1 MEKKQ
6 QHATHKKI
14 SPTAKE
20 RSPQKENSQNLERSE
35 CKQTEGKGPQK
46 HNQIF
51 RKDCER
57 ERERGNPTFDFLHL
71 KKGNLHQ
78 KLITCQQVSAIH
90 SFSVIIKSE
99 HVNAMTLPCTIFGS
113 GFRPSLSSL
122 SLPFCVSVHVHD
134 CSGTFYAEDMKI
146 MRV

>member
-6 QHATHKKI
+6 QHATYTHKFLPLRKNEAPKRRTRKI
-14 SPTAKE
+14 SNVPNANK
-20 RSPQKENSQNLERSE
+20 QKA
-35 CKQTEGKGPQK
+35 KGPK
-46 HNQIF
+46 NTI
-51 RKDCER
+51 KSSGKTAR
-57 ERERGNPTFDFLHL
+57 ERERDNPTFDFLHL

-122 SLPFCVSVHVHD
+122 SLSLSVSLCMCVIVLEPFVLK
-134 CSGTFYAEDMKI
+134 T
-146 MRV
+146 